1 MPTRIRPARLAG
13 MIGLLIALNACN
25 FPVDRTPTEPPQ
37 PPTATA
43 SLSDGEV
50 FSTSAVSP
58 TPTDMQEVAS
68 SLGGA
73 SITPSQEGEGCV
85 DRAAFISDV
94 TITDNSELIPGEI
107 FVKVWR
113 LENTGTCIWTSEY
126 RLSFFGGDR
135 MQGEMDIPLDGE
147 VAPGEQ
153 VEVSVDLVA
162 PEQPGAYQGF
172 WKLRNA
178 QSAFFGIGPTGDL
191 SFWVKIVV
199 VAPAVT
205 ATPTPSVTPTEPPP
219 PSATPTPT
227 LTPTGTPSATS
238 S

>member
-1 MPTRIRPARLAG
+1 MSLQIRPARLAG
-13 MIGLLIALNACN
+13 ILGLLLALSACN
-25 FPVDRTPTEPPQ
+25 FPVESTPTETPQ
-37 PPTATA
+37 VPESNPTDSGGTI
-43 SLSDGEV
+43 
-50 FSTSAVSP
+50 STSFVGA
-58 TPTDMQEVAS
+58 TPTETLDAVG

-73 SITPSQEGEGCV
+73 TATATQRSEDCL

-94 TITDNSELIPGEI
+94 TITDNSELFPGEMFI
-107 FVKVWR
+107 KVWR

-126 RLSFFGGDR
+126 QLSFFGGDR
-135 MQGEMDIPLDGE
+135 MGGELDIPLVGE

-162 PEQPGAYQGF
+162 PEQPGVYQGL

-199 VAPAVT
+199 LAPLET
-205 ATPTPSVTPTEPPP
+205 ATPTPTITPTEPA
-219 PSATPTPT
+219 PSTGTPT

-238 S
+238 D

>member
-1 MPTRIRPARLAG
+1 MSLQIRPAGLAG
-13 MIGLLIALNACN
+13 VLGLLLAISACN
-25 FPVDRTPTEPPQ
+25 FPVNTTPTEPPQ
-37 PPTATA
+37 LLVSNPTLDSGAT
-43 SLSDGEV
+43 LSTFLV
-50 FSTSAVSP
+50 SA
-58 TPTDMQEVAS
+58 TPTDTLNAVS

-73 SITPSQEGEGCV
+73 TATVTQGSEDCL

-94 TITDNSELIPGEI
+94 TITDNSELVPGEMFI
-107 FVKVWR
+107 KIWR

-135 MQGEMDIPLDGE
+135 MGGELDIPLVAD

-162 PEQPGAYQGF
+162 PEQPGVYQGL

-199 VAPAVT
+199 LAPLET
-205 ATPTPSVTPTEPPP
+205 ATPTSTVTLTEQALSTGTPTQ
-219 PSATPTPT
+219 
-227 LTPTGTPSATS
+227 TPTGTPSATS
-238 S
+238 D